1 MESAVEV
8 VIATQNAWGGAPRWR
23 NRERR
28 LARYLEAERPAVL
41 GLQEIHAPST
51 SGEGSQA
58 HALARQT
65 GYRAFFWPGQVAT
78 DGRCE
83 GNALLCRGD
92 IAVLGSK
99 STWLSLDAKDPLD
112 RVTRRVIAQT
122 TVRASG
128 VILDVFVTHLPISKR
143 ARART
148 IHEVLAFAAEGRR
161 ASGSAGAVLMGDLNA
176 SPREAPIRALL
187 ESWTDTW
194 RAAHP
199 RERGGT
205 WPSISPVIRLDYIFA
220 QLGDQWSIGSCER
233 SFAGSDHAGLHAS
246 IRLPLNVRRPPQ
258 P

>member
-8 VIATQNAWGGAPRWR
+8 VVATQNAWGGAPRWR
-23 NRERR
+23 DRERR

-51 SGEGSQA
+51 SGEESQA
-58 HALARQT
+58 HDLARQT
-65 GYRAFFWPGQVAT
+65 GGYRAFFWPGQVAK

-92 IAVLGSK
+92 IAVLGSR
-99 STWLSLDAKDPLD
+99 SVWLSLDANDALD
-112 RVTRRVIAQT
+112 RVARRVIAQT
-122 TVRASG
+122 TVRVAG
-128 VILDVFVTHLPISKR
+128 VTFDVFVTHLPVSKR

-148 IHEVLAFAAEGRR
+148 IHEVLAFAEEGRR

-176 SPREAPIRALL
+176 SPREAPIRALS

-205 WPSISPVIRLDYIFA
+205 WPSLSPVIRLDYIFA
-220 QLGDQWSIGSCER
+220 QLGDEWSIGSCER
-233 SFAGSDHAGLHAS
+233 SFTGSDHAGLRAS
-246 IRLPLNVRRPPQ
+246 IRLPHVECLTRV
-258 P
+258 